1 MQKIIKGRK
10 YDTDTAQKVCSY
22 DNGLPESD
30 FDALCEQLYIKR
42 TGEFF
47 LYGYGGARTAYAEA
61 DGNMWTSGERIV
73 PLSENDAKAFA
84 EEHAS
89 PEVYEQY
96 FGEASEGDTEQQ

>member
-47 LYGYGGARTAYAEA
+47 L
-61 DGNMWTSGERIV
+61 
-73 PLSENDAKAFA
+73 
-84 EEHAS
+84 
-89 PEVYEQY
+89 
-96 FGEASEGDTEQQ
+96 